1 LYSRLTGGNILCMK
15 QYSVL
20 FCCMGNICRSPTAEG
35 VFMQKV
41 AAAKL
46 SDRIR
51 IDSAGTHDYH
61 VGEAPD
67 RRTQAAARSRGYDLS
82 ALRARQVARTDF
94 QRFDLIL
101 AMDLDN
107 RDFLAQLA
115 APAELHKLELMLD
128 YARGYSVRE
137 VPDPYGGGPDGFV
150 LVLEMLEDATEGLLD
165 AIRSS
170 RLA

>member
-1 LYSRLTGGNILCMK
+1 MK
-15 QYSVL
+15 QYAVL
-20 FCCMGNICRSPTAEG
+20 FCCTGNICRSPTAEG

-67 RRTQAAARSRGYDLS
+67 RRSLAAARARGYDLS
-82 ALRARQVARTDF
+82 KLRARRFERRDF
-94 QRFDLIL
+94 ERFDLVL
-101 AMDLDN
+101 AMDLGN
-107 RDFLAQLA
+107 REFLARLA
-115 APAELHKLELMLD
+115 APAECHKLELMMD
-128 YARGYSVRE
+128 YARRYAERE
-137 VPDPYGGGPDGFV
+137 VPDPYSGGPDGFEV
-150 LVLEMLEDATEGLLD
+150 VLEMLEDATQGLLET
-165 AIRSS
+165 IRSS